1 MVMFSYSLQQLLF
14 MFFVFCN
21 IGWVQ
26 ESTIES
32 LYHKRLINRGFLKGP
47 YIPIYGI
54 GGMTMLILCMPFREN
69 GFAVYFVGLLSCTVL
84 EYFVGWLMETM
95 FHKQFWDY
103 SMLRFT
109 YKNRISLL
117 SSLFWGLLSL
127 FMVYVLY
134 GIMDWL
140 VTFADPTFV
149 LAYDIAMSA
158 AMTVDTVISISGQI
172 SFMERIRKL
181 PYEKAKKIMTEKFI
195 QLGGAVMKRRERFN
209 ALFAKMKFN
218 VDENDNDEEEELD
231 EEYNEELGESDKE
244 EI

>member
-1 MVMFSYSLQQLLF
+1 MVLLNYSFVQILF

-21 IGWVQ
+21 YGWAQ
-26 ESTIES
+26 ESIIES
-32 LYHKRLINRGFLKGP
+32 LYHKRPINRGFLKGP

-54 GGMTMLILCMPFREN
+54 GGVSMLLLCLPFRTN
-69 GFAVYFVGLLSCTVL
+69 GFAVYFVGMLSCTVL
-84 EYFVGWLMETM
+84 EYFVGWLMESL

-134 GIMDWL
+134 GIMDAI
-140 VTFADPTFV
+140 VNFASPVFM
-149 LAYDIAMSA
+149 LSYDVAMGT
-158 AMTVDTVISISGQI
+158 AMAVDTVITIFGHAAFKEQLK
-172 SFMERIRKL
+172 KL
-181 PYEKAKKIMTEKFI
+181 PYEKAKQIMVEKFI

-209 ALFAKMKFN
+209 AMLSRMKFS
-218 VDENDNDEEEELD
+218 VDENDTDEDMNETEQEVCSEAD
-231 EEYNEELGESDKE
+231 NEE
-244 EI
+244 I

>member
-1 MVMFSYSLQQLLF
+1 MIEYTPTQLMF

-21 IGWVQ
+21 IGWIQ

-32 LYHKRLINRGFLKGP
+32 LYHRRPINRGFLKGP

-54 GGMTMLILCMPFREN
+54 GGMTMLIVCMPFRDN

-84 EYFVGWLMETM
+84 EYCVGWLMESM

-127 FMVYVLY
+127 FMVYILY
-134 GIMDWL
+134 GIMDTL
-140 VTFADPTFV
+140 VSACDPKFILSYD
-149 LAYDIAMSA
+149 LAMFIAMS
-158 AMTVDTVISISGQI
+158 VDTVISISSQI
-172 SFMERIRKL
+172 SFREKLKSL
-181 PYEKAKKIMTEKFI
+181 PYEKAKQIMTEKFI
-195 QLGGAVMKRRERFN
+195 QLGGAVAKRRERFN
-209 ALFAKMKFN
+209 VLLSRMKFN
-218 VDENDNDEEEELD
+218 VDADDTDDDYEEIYGNNDPEKDT
-231 EEYNEELGESDKE
+231 GESR
-244 EI
+244 

>member
-1 MVMFSYSLQQLLF
+1 MILLEYSWTQIFF

-21 IGWVQ
+21 YGWVQ
-26 ESTIES
+26 ESIIES
-32 LYHKRLINRGFLKGP
+32 AYHKRLINRGFLKGP

-54 GGMTMLILCMPFREN
+54 GGMSMLLLCLPFREN

-84 EYFVGWLMETM
+84 EYFVGWLMETL

-103 SMLRFT
+103 SMLRLT

-127 FMVYVLY
+127 FMVYILY

-140 VTFADPTFV
+140 VGVSDPIFM
-149 LAYDIAMSA
+149 LAYDIAMGA
-158 AMTVDTVISISGQI
+158 AMFVDTIISISSQI
-172 SFMERIRKL
+172 SFREQLKKL
-181 PYEKAKKIMTEKFI
+181 PYEKAKRVMVEKFI

-209 ALFAKMKFN
+209 ELFAKMKFS
-218 VDENDNDEEEELD
+218 VDEDDE
-231 EEYNEELGESDKE
+231 NEEQSDPDNKLTGSENE

>member
-1 MVMFSYSLQQLLF
+1 MLNYTLPQLMF

-32 LYHKRLINRGFLKGP
+32 LYHRRLINRGFLKGP

-54 GGMTMLILCMPFREN
+54 GGMTMLMLCTPFRDN
-69 GFAVYFVGLLSCTVL
+69 GFAVYFVGLAACTVL
-84 EYFVGWLMETM
+84 EYFVGWLMESL

-134 GIMDWL
+134 GIMDAL
-140 VTFADPTFV
+140 VGFVDPTFI
-149 LAYDIAMSA
+149 LAYDIAMA
-158 AMTVDTVISISGQI
+158 VAMTIDTGISICGQI
-172 SFMERIRKL
+172 SFREQLKKL
-181 PYEKAKKIMTEKFI
+181 PYEKARKLMTEKFI
-195 QLGGAVMKRRERFN
+195 QLGGAVAKRRERFN
-209 ALFAKMKFN
+209 ALLAKMKFN
-218 VDENDNDEEEELD
+218 VDEDDEDEPEEDMIEPPEEENA
-231 EEYNEELGESDKE
+231 NEG
-244 EI
+244 

>member
-1 MVMFSYSLQQLLF
+1 MVMLNYTLPQLMF
-14 MFFVFCN
+14 MFFIFCN

-32 LYHKRLINRGFLKGP
+32 LYHRRLINRGFLKGP

-54 GGMTMLILCMPFREN
+54 GGMTMLLLCTPFREN
-69 GFAVYFVGLLSCTVL
+69 GFAVYFVGMASCTVL
-84 EYFVGWLMETM
+84 EYFVGWLMESL

-134 GIMDWL
+134 GIMDSL
-140 VTFADPTFV
+140 VNFADPTFI
-149 LAYDIAMSA
+149 LAYDIAMAA
-158 AMTVDTVISISGQI
+158 AMSFDTIFSISGQI
-172 SFMERIRKL
+172 SFREQLKKL
-181 PYEKAKKIMTEKFI
+181 PYDKARKLMTEKFI
-195 QLGGAVMKRRERFN
+195 QLGGAVAKRRERFN
-209 ALFAKMKFN
+209 ALLLKMKFS
-218 VDENDNDEEEELD
+218 VDEDDEDEPEEDLMQPPEEENCE
-231 EEYNEELGESDKE
+231 
-244 EI
+244 